1 MTNGNCTR
9 RLGNTGTDLFPVGL
23 GAMQLSMNDPPD
35 EDLAIA
41 VIGAALDAGA
51 NFIDT
56 ANVYFSKPGD
66 VGHNERLVAKALR
79 RLGMGASVVVATKG
93 GVDGHRRRV
102 DGSPAFLRAS
112 CVESLRAL
120 GCEAI
125 HLYQLHAPDDQVP
138 IEESVGELAR
148 LQEEGKIL
156 HIGVSNVSSGEL
168 VRALATT
175 RIESVQNRC
184 NPFEADDY
192 FSGLVHFC
200 DAHQLTYFPHGV
212 MGGKPAHREL
222 AQDGILNELARRHE
236 TTPFALVLAWH
247 LSKSERV
254 IPIPGA
260 SRPELSRA
268 NTSGASLKL
277 PSEDLA
283 RIDAICA
290 FG

>member
-1 MTNGNCTR
+1 MTSESNTR
-9 RLGNTGTDLFPVGL
+9 KLGNTGTDLFPVGL

-41 VIGAALDAGA
+41 VIRAALDAGT

-56 ANVYFSKPGD
+56 ANVYFSRPGD
-66 VGHNERLVAKALR
+66 VGHNERLVAKALSL
-79 RLGMGASVVVATKG
+79 LGKGGSVVVATKG
-93 GVDGHRRRV
+93 GVDGHHRRI

-112 CVESLRAL
+112 CIESLRAL
-120 GCEAI
+120 ECEAI
-125 HLYQLHAPDDQVP
+125 HLYQLHAPDDDVP
-138 IEESVGELAR
+138 IEESIGELAR

-156 HIGVSNVSSGEL
+156 HIGVSNMSLGEL
-168 VRALATT
+168 ARALATT

-192 FSGLVHFC
+192 FGGFLPFC
-200 DAHQLTYFPHGV
+200 EAHQLTYFPHGV

-222 AQDGILNELARRHE
+222 AQNGVLNELARRHQ
-236 TTPFALVLAWH
+236 TTPFAVVLAWH

-260 SRPELSRA
+260 SRPDSSRA
-268 NTSGASLKL
+268 NAGVSLKL
-277 PSEDLA
+277 LFEDLA
-283 RIDAICA
+283 QIDSICG
-290 FG
+290 FN